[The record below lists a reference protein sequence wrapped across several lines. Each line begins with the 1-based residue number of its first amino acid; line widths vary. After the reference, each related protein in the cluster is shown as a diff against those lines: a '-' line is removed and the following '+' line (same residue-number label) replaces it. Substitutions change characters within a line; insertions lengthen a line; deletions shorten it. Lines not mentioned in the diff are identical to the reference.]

1 MNLLIGIPSAVIV
14 GALIFKFWY
23 KWTSGR
29 CVSKRRLDGKVAIVT
44 GSNTGIGKEAAR
56 DLARRGAKVILACR
70 DLQRANAARDDIIKT
85 TGNKKVEV
93 ILLDL
98 GSLDSVRNFVKKFL
112 GSEKRL
118 DILVNNA
125 AAVGLENKISKDGMQ
140 QELQVNH
147 FGPFLLTLLLLDA
160 MEKSAPSR
168 VVVVSSLAHLN
179 GYVDLDDVN
188 CEKKFPGGMALY
200 RIAKLYNVIFSNE
213 LSRRLQ
219 GTGIICNSVHPG
231 VVNTEVGR
239 RLPAVLYFIMKLLFG
254 FLIKTPE
261 EGAQTLIHLS
271 VSEQVEG
278 VTGKYFVD
286 CQEGK
291 MNKVALDKDLA
302 RKFWDKCVELV
313 KVSQEEVKCIKI

>member
-1 MNLLIGIPSAVIV
+1 MGFLIGILSAFFI
-14 GALIFKFWY
+14 AAITFKIWY
-23 KWTSGR
+23 KSIGGR
-29 CVSKRRLDGKVAIVT
+29 CVSKKRLDGKVAIVT
-44 GSNTGIGKEAAR
+44 GSNTGIGKETAR

-147 FGPFLLTLLLLDA
+147 FGPFLLTLLLLDL
-160 MEKSAPSR
+160 MKKSAPGR
-168 VVVVSSLAHLN
+168 VVVVSSRSHLR
-179 GYVDLDDVN
+179 GYVDLSDVN
-188 CEKKFPGGMALY
+188 CEKKYPGFLKLY
-200 RIAKLYNVIFSNE
+200 EIAKFYNVIFSNE

-231 VVNTEVGR
+231 AVNTEVGR
-239 RLPAVLYFIMKLLFG
+239 QLPAILYSLVKLASW
-254 FLIKTPE
+254 FLVKTPE
-261 EGAQTLIHLS
+261 EGAQTLIHAA
-271 VSEQVEG
+271 VSETVEG
-278 VTGKYFVD
+278 TAGKYFVD
-286 CQEGK
+286 CKEAE
-291 MNKVALDKDLA
+291 MNKDAVNKDLA
-302 RKFWDKCVELV
+302 RKFWEKCVKLV
-313 KVSQEEVKCIKI
+313 KVSQQEVKCIKI